1 VAEQRLLEVTD
12 LRVYYKS
19 ILGDYKS
26 VDGVS
31 LYVNRGEI
39 FGIAGE
45 SGCGKST
52 LVDGILRLIRPPGY
66 IKSGKVWFEGQ
77 DLLTLD
83 EKRLNKIRWNRI
95 SYIPQG
101 SMNSLNPVLTIEEQ
115 ATDALIEHSNISKN
129 EAKAIIEEKLN
140 VVGLPKEVLRTYPHE
155 LSGGMKQRVIIAI
168 AIALNP
174 SLVVADEPITALDV
188 VVQKSLLRLLKGLRD
203 NYGVT
208 LIFVSHDMSAHA
220 QLVDRLSI
228 MYAGKI
234 VEVGSTEDIFYDPQH
249 PYTKL
254 LISSIPRLEKKEIR
268 GIPGIAP
275 SPLNWPKGCRF
286 HTRCPLAMEI
296 CGVKEPE
303 MLQMDG
309 NRLVACHLYGNGG
322 ERH

>member
-1 VAEQRLLEVTD
+1 MLEVQD

-31 LYVNRGEI
+31 LSVNRGEI

-52 LVDGILRLIRPPGY
+52 LVDGVLRLIRPPGY
-66 IKSGKVWFEGQ
+66 IKSGKVLFEGV
-77 DLLTLD
+77 DLLSLD
-83 EKRLNKIRWNRI
+83 ESGLNKIRWSKI

-115 ATDALIEHSNISKN
+115 ATDTLIEHSNLTKN
-129 EAKAIIEEKLN
+129 DAKKAIEEKLR
-140 VVGLPKEVLRTYPHE
+140 VVGLPREVLRSYPHE
-155 LSGGMKQRVIIAI
+155 LSGGMRQRVIIAI

-188 VVQKSLLRLLKGLRD
+188 VVQKSLLSLLKELRD
-203 NYGVT
+203 KYGVT
-208 LIFVSHDMSAHA
+208 LIFVSHDMAAHA
-220 QLVDRLSI
+220 QLVDKLAI
-228 MYAGKI
+228 MYAGKV
-234 VEVGSTEDIFYDPQH
+234 VEIASTQDIFYNPLH

-254 LISSIPRLEKKEIR
+254 LIASIPRLEKKEIK

-286 HTRCPLAMEI
+286 HTRCPWAMEVCSTI
-296 CGVKEPE
+296 EPE
-303 MLQMDG
+303 MLKVNGGRM
-309 NRLVACHLYGNGG
+309 VACHLYQNGG
-322 ERH
+322 EKY